1 MFPIGEMKETIER
14 LIVVLNKLGET
25 TDELI
30 GEMRT
35 LREEIKK
42 LEEIRVIY
50 LLKERE

>member
-30 GEMRT
+30 SEMKG
-35 LREEIKK
+35 LREEVKR
-42 LEEIRVIY
+42 LQEIRVVYI
-50 LLKERE
+50 LREKE